1 MYTPMNSSTRPASDE
16 SVRYDSD
23 EEAYDDVDITSLIQ
37 SVFLDV
43 KKNRNIP
50 DILCDIRRN
59 MEVHNKLMLK
69 LVQAVERKT
78 TDASVSK
85 DVLVE

>member
-1 MYTPMNSSTRPASDE
+1 MYTPMNPSTHHASDE
-16 SVRYDSD
+16 SVHYESD
-23 EEAYDDVDITSLIQ
+23 DDAYDDVDITSLMQ

-43 KKNRNIP
+43 KKHRNIP

-59 MEVHNKLMLK
+59 LEVHNKLMLK
-69 LVQAVERKT
+69 LVQAIDRKT
-78 TDASVSK
+78 TENHDSK